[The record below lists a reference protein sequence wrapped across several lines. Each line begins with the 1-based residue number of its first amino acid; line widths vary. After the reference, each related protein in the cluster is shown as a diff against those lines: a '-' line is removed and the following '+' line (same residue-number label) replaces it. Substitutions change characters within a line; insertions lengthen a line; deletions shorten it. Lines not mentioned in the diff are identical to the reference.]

1 MTTTIEDFRYGIS
14 AQNDDGA
21 LVRAYS
27 RQLATVV
34 SVSGV
39 VDGHNLDQVLAR
51 VERHVLDDDFILDL
65 GGLDAV
71 SAESHDLVCAVERAC
86 RAAGVQWI
94 LVAAD
99 EVVDGLN
106 LDADQVSCAVAQSV
120 REALRFFADLSG
132 VRRRILLP
140 LLGRTA

>member
-14 AQNDDGA
+14 AQDDEGA

-39 VDGHNLDQVLAR
+39 VDDHNLNQVLAR

-71 SAESHDLVCAVERAC
+71 SAETRDVVCAVEHAC
-86 RAAGVQWI
+86 RAAGVQWV

-106 LDADQVSCAVAQSV
+106 LDADQVTCAVAQSV
-120 REALRFFADLSG
+120 REALRFFADVSG